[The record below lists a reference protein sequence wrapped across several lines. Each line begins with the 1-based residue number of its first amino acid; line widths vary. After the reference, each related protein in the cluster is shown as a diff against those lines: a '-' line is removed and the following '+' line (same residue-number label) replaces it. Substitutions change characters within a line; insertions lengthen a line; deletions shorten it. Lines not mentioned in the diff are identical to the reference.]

1 MTEKFDNFNNDFEK
15 ENNEIN
21 KKEYEEAFF
30 ESLIDSMMMIYE
42 HFKKDNPKF
51 AKYLENDYNEFIKE
65 IIEYFKQ
72 NKTVGGFL
80 KYIISKNP
88 NNLWV
93 DVVEI
98 VGQIGIVEAIK
109 NPDEQK
115 EYQKLDNEIRNLI
128 TKRKE
133 KKDIQ

>member
-1 MTEKFDNFNNDFEK
+1 MTEKFDDFNNDFEK

-21 KKEYEEAFF
+21 EKEYEKAFF
-30 ESLIDSMMMIYE
+30 ESLIDSMMMLYE

-51 AKYLENDYNEFIKE
+51 AKYLEYDYNEFIKE
-65 IIEYFKQ
+65 MVEYFKQ

-98 VGQIGIVEAIK
+98 VGQIGIVEAVT

-115 EYQKLDNEIRNLI
+115 EYQKLDNEIKNLI
-128 TKRKE
+128 IKKRQ